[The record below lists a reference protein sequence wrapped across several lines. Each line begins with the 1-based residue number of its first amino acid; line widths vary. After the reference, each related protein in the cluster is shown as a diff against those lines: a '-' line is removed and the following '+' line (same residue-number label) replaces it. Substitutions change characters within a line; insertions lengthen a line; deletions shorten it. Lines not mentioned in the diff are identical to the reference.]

1 MEIDSSIE
9 LIDTSN
15 YSVSKFYDEETLQE
29 DANGN
34 PEDKNDEDY
43 EDQSTKPSPAKKLK
57 SSRKTERRKK
67 VKSTKTDS
75 QNDDLVKIAL
85 GCDICHPEGK
95 SKIPSY
101 SHDLRSICINQYR
114 LQMHEFILTLKRL

>member
-34 PEDKNDEDY
+34 TEDKNDEDY
-43 EDQSTKPSPAKKLK
+43 VDKSSKPSPAKKLK

-67 VKSTKTDS
+67 VKTTNS

-101 SHDLRSICINQYR
+101 SHYLHSKCKK
-114 LQMHEFILTLKRL
+114 FILTLKRP